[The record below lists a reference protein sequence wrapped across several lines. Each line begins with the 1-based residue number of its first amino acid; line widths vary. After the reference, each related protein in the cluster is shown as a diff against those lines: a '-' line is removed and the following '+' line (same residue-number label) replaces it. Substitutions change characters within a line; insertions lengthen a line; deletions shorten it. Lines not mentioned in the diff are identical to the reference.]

1 MVLESPRDVHETRCC
16 PIRPK
21 PYRMLPIGGV
31 RTDDN
36 IRIIEDGMAWV
47 GLSWNA
53 GSNWWHPDGAIASGE
68 DGSMKKIEV
77 HPGFLYGLGGV
88 AALALLALAFLLGR
102 TSASRPAAQA
112 GASAQVPSGDSAQA
126 SVGDFAQAPAGAG
139 VQGSMDPRPSDGVPA
154 PASAPSSAMVPVAVV
169 IPPPEPKAALDAHRP
184 AVVGYF
190 RAMDGL
196 QAGHAGRDPES
207 MAKDIVGSMLK
218 GDDSGFD
225 DMAKQARGVRAKL
238 AALTPPAPCAA
249 YHRESLALL
258 DEELGLM
265 QSMKTVLNA
274 PNPVEASGALTTK
287 ANALKARTDALQ
299 ALEKTLRQRYG
310 VGM

>member
-1 MVLESPRDVHETRCC
+1 
-16 PIRPK
+16 
-21 PYRMLPIGGV
+21 
-31 RTDDN
+31 
-36 IRIIEDGMAWV
+36 
-47 GLSWNA
+47 
-53 GSNWWHPDGAIASGE
+53 
-68 DGSMKKIEV
+68 MKKIEV

-102 TSASRPAAQA
+102 NSASRSAAPA
-112 GASAQVPSGDSAQA
+112 GDGAQVP
-126 SVGDFAQAPAGAG
+126 VGAGTQMSAGATA
-139 VQGSMDPRPSDGVPA
+139 QGSMDSRPSEGA
-154 PASAPSSAMVPVAVV
+154 PTMAPVGVV

-184 AVVGYF
+184 AVIGYF
-190 RAMDGL
+190 RAVDGL

-225 DMAKQARGVRAKL
+225 DMAKQASGVRARL

-258 DEELGLM
+258 DEELALM
-265 QSMKTVLNA
+265 QSMKAVLNA

-299 ALEKTLRQRYG
+299 VLEKTLRQRYG
-310 VGM
+310 AGM